1 MQAPWP
7 FLSVSVSQDPLRH
20 WRCVFFT
27 SYKTIGFV
35 LGRELRTKERKE
47 RFVETN
53 KSLNRSKDTVIS
65 SVHHIALNND
75 NQGDSKWSFGLV
87 GHWAFLEGR
96 LTIPKTSKT
105 NCQDGWCVFCTIF
118 YIYIYVYIYMF
129 LMWCWILREALTAR
143 WSKMFAYYSIY
154 RGLINGGLV

>member
-1 MQAPWP
+1 MEE
-7 FLSVSVSQDPLRH
+7 FTNVSGGLGCPITERKRQVCRLRDH
-20 WRCVFFT
+20 FISFGEPGSLETLTMCFFT

-105 NCQDGWCVFCTIF
+105 NCQDGWCVFVPYFT
-118 YIYIYVYIYMF
+118 YIYIYIRIYICF
-129 LMWCWILREALTAR
+129 LCDVE
-143 WSKMFAYYSIY
+143 F
-154 RGLINGGLV
+154 